1 MANILV
7 AASGGIV
14 CIPWMLRALRTSIQ
28 SNDIQVHQFGRNNVL
43 NECLHTL
50 GYKVP
55 APKGGRDK
63 RRSEIRAA
71 LESIDFLLLWDGR
84 SMSELLYEAR
94 LKGTPTKVLAL
105 EVTEVVNKDTT
116 DDFDIYIGRG
126 TPWGNPYPVGKQD
139 GQYERDE
146 SIALF
151 RQHFEKNMLT
161 DKSLRTA
168 YLQLFNVFRL
178 GGFFVLRIRI

>member
-71 LESIDFLLLWDGR
+71 LESIDYLLLLWDGR
-84 SMSELLYEAR
+84 SMSELLHD
-94 LKGTPTKVLAL
+94 V
-105 EVTEVVNKDTT
+105 VTC
-116 DDFDIYIGRG
+116 
-126 TPWGNPYPVGKQD
+126 P
-139 GQYERDE
+139 
-146 SIALF
+146 
-151 RQHFEKNMLT
+151 
-161 DKSLRTA
+161 
-168 YLQLFNVFRL
+168 
-178 GGFFVLRIRI
+178 